1 MAIKLIRPRRQQ
13 PAIDRDLAPF
23 VKQGTHLIQRK
34 AGQARERN
42 QPQLIEHPGGVLTAQ
57 TVAAYRRNQPLFLV
71 MPQRRRRDSAQ
82 ARHRADIQFFCH

>member
-1 MAIKLIRPRRQQ
+1 M
-13 PAIDRDLAPF
+13 
-23 VKQGTHLIQRK
+23 
-34 AGQARERN
+34 N
-42 QPQLIEHPGGVLTAQ
+42 QNHKKTRFIFDNHAYPHVWQTSGGVLTAQ